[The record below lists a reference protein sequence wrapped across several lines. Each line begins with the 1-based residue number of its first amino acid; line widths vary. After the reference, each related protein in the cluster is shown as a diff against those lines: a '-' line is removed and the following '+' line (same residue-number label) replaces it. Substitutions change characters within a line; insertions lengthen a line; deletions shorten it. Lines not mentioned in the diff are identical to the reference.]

1 MENLLNLLKVKCDSS
16 GLTNMADMCVIYA
29 TEDEEVARKLVSLLR
44 YHWDVWW
51 AGEITHADWE
61 QKVKASIKEIK
72 GTSACFF
79 PPIQKKRGS
88 SRMN

>member
-61 QKVKASIKEIK
+61 QKVKASIKK
-72 GTSACFF
+72 SKALVPVFF
-79 PPIQKKRGS
+79 PQYRKKEDLQG
-88 SRMN
+88 